1 MLKLWNTESRTR
13 EAFGPISNE
22 EVRMYSCGP
31 TVYGRT
37 HIGNLR
43 AYVIWDVLKRLLVAD
58 GYTVIHAMNITDV
71 GHLTD
76 DGDEGEDKML
86 KASRE
91 QGRTAWEIAKEF
103 EELFKQDA
111 KNLNINLPESP
122 LLCRATEHIEEQI
135 KLVKDL
141 EEKGYAYKT
150 SDGVYFDTSKF
161 PEYGK
166 LSGQP
171 LEEKL
176 AGARVEASSEKKNP
190 TDFALWKFSYPGGVD
205 QETYLSSPSA
215 ISHQLPAKREME
227 WQSPWGLGFPGW
239 HVECSAMA
247 KKYLGQPFDIHTGGV
262 DHIAVHHEN
271 EIAQSVCAYGV
282 PLANFWVHNEFL
294 TVDGHKMSKS
304 LGNIYTLDDC
314 QEHGIEPLA
323 LRYFYL
329 GAHYRQK
336 LNFTWESAGAAQNAL
351 NKLRAIIR
359 EWDAPT
365 EISLEY
371 DDRFMADILDD
382 INTASALGV
391 LWEMVNNPNLEPGVK
406 SATLKKWDSILGLG
420 LSEYISK
427 PLEIPQN
434 VIAIADRRWEARAN
448 KDWDTADHLRLELE
462 NLGWLMED
470 ADNAYKLKPKK

>member
-13 EAFGPISNE
+13 EAFGPISDD

-31 TVYGRT
+31 TVYMRA

-43 AYVIWDVLKRLLVAD
+43 GYVIWDILKRLLKAD
-58 GYTVIHAMNITDV
+58 GYQVTHAMNITDV

-76 DGDEGEDKML
+76 DADEGEDKMI
-86 KASRE
+86 KSARE
-91 QGRTAWEIAKEF
+91 QGKTAWDIAKEY

-111 KNLNINLPESP
+111 QNLNIILPEPP
-122 LLCRATEHIEEQI
+122 LLCRATDHIAEQI
-135 KLVKDL
+135 KLVQDL
-141 EEKGYAYKT
+141 EEKGYTYTT
-150 SDGVYFDTSKF
+150 SDGIYFDTAKF

-176 AGARVEASSEKKNP
+176 AGARVEASSEKKNG
-190 TDFALWKFSYPGGVD
+190 TDFALWKFSYPNGLSRED
-205 QETYLSSPSA
+205 YLASNSDLRASD
-215 ISHQLPAKREME
+215 LPERAME
-227 WQSPWGLGFPGW
+227 WPSPWGLGFPGW
-239 HVECSAMA
+239 HAECSAMS

-262 DHIAVHHEN
+262 DHIPVHHEN

-282 PLANFWVHNEFL
+282 PLANFWLHNEFL

-304 LGNIYTLDDC
+304 LGNTYTLEDLNS
-314 QEHGIEPLA
+314 HNIEPLA

-336 LNFTWESAGAAQNAL
+336 LNFTWESAAAAQNAL
-351 NKLRAIIR
+351 NKLRSLVR

-365 EISLEY
+365 EINLEY
-371 DDRFMADILDD
+371 DDRFMAEIMDD

-391 LWEMVNNPNLEPGVK
+391 LWELVNDNSLETPVK
-406 SATLKKWDSILGLG
+406 AATLKRWNTILGLG
-420 LSEYISK
+420 LGEYIGK
-427 PLEIPQN
+427 PLEIPAN
-434 VIAIADRRWEARAN
+434 VRAIADRRWEARSN
-448 KDWDTADHLRLELE
+448 KDWDTADALRLELE

-470 ADNAYKLKPKK
+470 SDSNYKLKLKK

>member
-13 EAFGPISNE
+13 EAFGPISSD

-31 TVYGRT
+31 TVYGRA

-43 AYVIWDVLKRLLVAD
+43 GYVMWDVLKRLLQAD
-58 GYTVIHAMNITDV
+58 GYNVIHAMNITDV

-76 DGDEGEDKML
+76 DADDGEDKMI
-86 KASRE
+86 KSARE
-91 QGRTAWEIAKEF
+91 QGKTAWDIAKEY

-111 KNLNINLPESP
+111 KNLNIVLPEPP
-122 LLCRATEHIEEQI
+122 LLCRATEHIKEQI
-135 KLVKDL
+135 KLIKDL
-141 EEKGYAYKT
+141 EEKGYTYRT

-171 LEEKL
+171 LDEKL
-176 AGARVEASSEKKNP
+176 AGARIEASSEKKNS
-190 TDFALWKFSYPGGVD
+190 TDFALWKFSYTNGVD
-205 QETYLSSPSA
+205 RETFLSSPSA
-215 ISHQLPAKREME
+215 ISYQLSAKREME

-239 HVECSAMA
+239 HVECSAMS

-262 DHIAVHHEN
+262 DHIPVHHEN

-304 LGNIYTLDDC
+304 LGNVYNLDDC
-314 QEHGIEPLA
+314 REHDIEPMA
-323 LRYFYL
+323 LRYLYL
-329 GAHYRQK
+329 GAQYRQK
-336 LNFTWESAGAAQNAL
+336 LNFTWESAAASQNAL
-351 NKLRAIIR
+351 NKLRAMAR

-365 EISLEY
+365 DVSLEY

-382 INTASALGV
+382 INTAAALGV
-391 LWEMVNNPNLEPGVK
+391 IWEMVNDANLGSGAK
-406 SATLKKWDSILGLG
+406 SATLQKWDSILGLG
-420 LSEYISK
+420 LSQYISK

-434 VIAIADRRWEARAN
+434 VTAIADRRWEARSN
-448 KDWDTADHLRLELE
+448 KDWDTADKLRLELE

-470 ADNAYKLKPKK
+470 ADDSYKLKPKK

>member
-13 EAFGPISNE
+13 EAFGPISDD

-31 TVYGRT
+31 TVYGRA

-43 AYVIWDVLKRLLVAD
+43 GYVVWDVLKNLLKAD
-58 GYTVIHAMNITDV
+58 GYNVVHAMNITDV

-76 DGDEGEDKML
+76 DGDEGEDKMV

-91 QGRTAWEIAKEF
+91 QGKTAWDIAKEY

-111 KNLNINLPESP
+111 KALNINLPEPP
-122 LLCRATEHIEEQI
+122 LLCRATEHIAEQI
-135 KLVKDL
+135 KLVEML
-141 EEKGYAYKT
+141 EEKGYTYRT
-150 SDGVYFDTSKF
+150 TDGIYFDAAKY

-176 AGARVEASSEKKNP
+176 AGARVEASSEKKNG
-190 TDFALWKFSYPGGVD
+190 TDFALWKFSYPNGRPFD
-205 QETYLSSPSA
+205 SA
-215 ISHQLPAKREME
+215 QDDSATRRQME
-227 WQSPWGLGFPGW
+227 WDSPWGLGFPGW
-239 HVECSAMA
+239 HAECSAMS

-262 DHIAVHHEN
+262 DHIPVHHEN

-282 PLANFWVHNEFL
+282 PLANFWLHNEFL
-294 TVDGHKMSKS
+294 TVDSHKMSKS
-304 LGNIYTLDDC
+304 LGNTYTLADLN
-314 QEHGIEPLA
+314 EHNIEALA

-351 NKLRAIIR
+351 NKLRNLAR

-365 EISLEY
+365 EVCLEY
-371 DDRFMADILDD
+371 DDKFMAELMDD
-382 INTASALGV
+382 INTASALGI
-391 LWEMVNNPNLEPGVK
+391 LWEMVNDANLESSVK
-406 SATLKKWDSILGLG
+406 SATLLHWDVILGLG
-420 LSEYISK
+420 LTTYIAK
-427 PLEIPQN
+427 PLEIPEN
-434 VIAIADRRWEARAN
+434 VTAIAKRRWEARSN
-448 KDWDTADHLRLELE
+448 KDWDTADALRLELE
-462 NLGWLMED
+462 NLGWIMED
-470 ADNAYKLKPKK
+470 SNETYKVKPKK